1 MLHHEIVPNY
11 LRTKLDLD
19 LEAKQRELLEEAR
32 GKEAGLKEEISAYNT
47 IISSCQKIVS
57 EARDEM
63 EVQKSKA
70 GVMQTTS
77 LAETRK
83 LVAAYLHSTGLTPLT
98 TKRIEVLKGGRG
110 TRHPLGVGAGG
121 KAPSAMK
128 TDVKEAAAPY
138 SLQKQQRRT

>member
-1 MLHHEIVPNY
+1 MPNY

-19 LEAKQRELLEEAR
+19 LEAKQRALLEEAR

-70 GVMQTTS
+70 GAREGEVS
-77 LAETRK
+77 RLI
-83 LVAAYLHSTGLTPLT
+83 LVLS
-98 TKRIEVLKGGRG
+98 
-110 TRHPLGVGAGG
+110 
-121 KAPSAMK
+121 
-128 TDVKEAAAPY
+128 
-138 SLQKQQRRT
+138 